1 MANEFLSL
9 GDQVVIAARDEAAC
23 AAAVRQLQQHHP
35 QSQVHQTTCDVTQPD
50 QMQHLAAFAKEKL
63 GPVDI
68 WVNNAGSSQIP
79 KAPLADTAIEQ
90 IQQIVGTNML
100 GTLLG
105 SQAAIQTMRTQASG
119 GKIFLVDGAGSRG
132 TSTANTASYG
142 STKAAMPQLLRSLA
156 AEVKKTKVSVHL
168 ISPGMVATDL
178 LLKGVSSPTAAKI
191 VNILAEDPKVVAA
204 WLVPRMRGV
213 TGNGKYFKYLTPLGV
228 LGRFLTFRKRRNR
241 FLPEKTKQV

>member
-1 MANEFLSL
+1 VVITGGSRGLGLALANEFVSL

-63 GPVDI
+63 GQVDI

-79 KAPLADTAIEQ
+79 KAPLADTASGQ

-119 GKIFLVDGAGSRG
+119 DASSAAYCSCTQGMASDSAHAKCDVHRLQVNLGSI
-132 TSTANTASYG
+132 SFYPPFP
-142 STKAAMPQLLRSLA
+142 AMKDDQHCS
-156 AEVKKTKVSVHL
+156 
-168 ISPGMVATDL
+168 I
-178 LLKGVSSPTAAKI
+178 
-191 VNILAEDPKVVAA
+191 
-204 WLVPRMRGV
+204 
-213 TGNGKYFKYLTPLGV
+213 
-228 LGRFLTFRKRRNR
+228 
-241 FLPEKTKQV
+241 

>member
-1 MANEFLSL
+1 VVITGGSRGLGLALANEFVSL

-23 AAAVRQLQQHHP
+23 AAAVRQLQQNHP

-63 GPVDI
+63 GQIDI

-79 KAPLADTAIEQ
+79 KAPLADTASEQ

-119 GKIFLVDGAGSRG
+119 NESSAEYYSCTRGMASGCARAKCHVLQVNLGS
-132 TSTANTASYG
+132 
-142 STKAAMPQLLRSLA
+142 
-156 AEVKKTKVSVHL
+156 
-168 ISPGMVATDL
+168 ISFHPPFPA
-178 LLKGVSSPTAAKI
+178 
-191 VNILAEDPKVVAA
+191 
-204 WLVPRMRGV
+204 
-213 TGNGKYFKYLTPLGV
+213 
-228 LGRFLTFRKRRNR
+228 RR
-241 FLPEKTKQV
+241 